1 MYAQEM
7 QQKKKKIRHM
17 SVPLSPE
24 RMGQNKMIAK
34 GIFLSCHFFF
44 LIKIMLSS
52 SIWGGGSLSMSQY
65 KIHLS
70 LQITKFSEFAGE
82 RSKIKRQS

>member
-7 QQKKKKIRHM
+7 QQKKKKNRHM
-17 SVPLSPE
+17 TNPLSPE

-44 LIKIMLSS
+44 IKIMLSS

-82 RSKIKRQS
+82 RSKIKGQS

>member
-7 QQKKKKIRHM
+7 QQKKKKKIRHM
-17 SVPLSPE
+17 SAPLSPE

-44 LIKIMLSS
+44 
-52 SIWGGGSLSMSQY
+52 Y
-65 KIHLS
+65 
-70 LQITKFSEFAGE
+70 
-82 RSKIKRQS
+82 